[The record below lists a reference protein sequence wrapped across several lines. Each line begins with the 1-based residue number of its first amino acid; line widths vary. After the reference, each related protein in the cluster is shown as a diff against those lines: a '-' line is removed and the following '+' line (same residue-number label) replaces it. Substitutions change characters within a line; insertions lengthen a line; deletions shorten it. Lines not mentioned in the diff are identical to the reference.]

1 MKLLEDAAPVMSP
14 DLKILPENSGEDM
27 RKNMPRLSIAGE
39 VSFSKE
45 TSEGSD
51 QDNHSEGNSYSIS
64 SPATKID
71 LDNSAIFHEVEELA
85 ILAQDDLCKC

>member
-14 DLKILPENSGEDM
+14 DLKILPEKSGEDI
-27 RKNMPRLSIAGE
+27 KKSIPRLSIAGE

-51 QDNHSEGNSYSIS
+51 QDNHSESNSIS

-85 ILAQDDLCKC
+85 ILARDDGVIV

>member
-1 MKLLEDAAPVMSP
+1 MKLLEDAAPLMSP
-14 DLKILPENSGEDM
+14 DLKILPEKSGEDI
-27 RKNMPRLSIAGE
+27 KKYVPRLSIAGE

-45 TSEGSD
+45 TSKGSD
-51 QDNHSEGNSYSIS
+51 QDNHSESNSNSIS

-85 ILAQDDLCKC
+85 ILARDDGVIV